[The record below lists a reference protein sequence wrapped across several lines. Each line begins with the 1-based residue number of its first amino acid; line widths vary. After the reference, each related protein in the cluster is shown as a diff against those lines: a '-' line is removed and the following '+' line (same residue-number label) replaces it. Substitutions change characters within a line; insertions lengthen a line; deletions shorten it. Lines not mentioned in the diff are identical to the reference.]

1 MKTSDIGPF
10 PKRMK
15 HARKLSGLSQK
26 ELGILIGLDRFVAST
41 RMNRYEK
48 GVHAPDFSSARAIAA
63 ALKVP
68 TAYLFCEEDE
78 LAEQILEWCR
88 KS

>member
-1 MKTSDIGPF
+1 MKTSDTGPF

-15 HARKLSGLSQK
+15 YARTQSGLSQK

-48 GVHAPDFSSARAIAA
+48 GIHAPDYGTARAIAA
-63 ALKVP
+63 ALNIP

-78 LAEQILEWCR
+78 LAEQILEWGR
-88 KS
+88 KR